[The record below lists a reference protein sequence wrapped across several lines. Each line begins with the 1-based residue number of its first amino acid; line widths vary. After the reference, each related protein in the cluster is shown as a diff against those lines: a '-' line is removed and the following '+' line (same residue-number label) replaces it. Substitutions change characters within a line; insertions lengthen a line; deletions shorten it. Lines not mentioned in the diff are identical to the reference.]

1 MAQAGQTITDERTG
15 TRILV
20 HQTGRETAGRVLD
33 LEVTYPAGQ
42 GRQGQQAHYHK
53 TFLERFEVI
62 SGTATYW
69 VAGQE
74 HRASAGTCFE
84 MPCGTAHLNPWN
96 AGQDELRLHQTV
108 TLEVPDARTLAAFED
123 FFETIFMLS
132 NAGKLDARGNPPL
145 LIGARLMHSLQPSS
159 FAVGI
164 PEIVQ
169 RVIFGT
175 LAALARILGYR
186 THAEQRSSRK
196 MVKA

>member
-1 MAQAGQTITDERTG
+1 MAQSGQTITDERTG

-20 HQTGRETAGRVLD
+20 HQIGRETAGRVLD

-69 VAGQE
+69 VAGHE

-84 MPCGTAHLNPWN
+84 MLRGTAHLNPWN
-96 AGQDELRLHQTV
+96 AGQDELRLRQTV

-123 FFETIFMLS
+123 FFETMFMLS
-132 NAGKLDARGNPPL
+132 NTGKLDARGNPPL
-145 LIGARLMHSLQPSS
+145 LMGARLMHSLQPSS

-164 PEIVQ
+164 PETAQ
-169 RVIFGT
+169 HVIFGA

-186 THAEQRSSRK
+186 THAEQQGSRK

>member
-1 MAQAGQTITDERTG
+1 MAQSGQTITDARTS

-20 HQTGRETAGRVLD
+20 RQTGRETAGRVLD
-33 LEVTYPAGQ
+33 LEVTYPSGQ
-42 GRQGQQAHYHK
+42 GRQGQRAHYHK
-53 TFLERFEVI
+53 TFTERFEVI

-84 MPCGTAHLNPWN
+84 MPCHTAHLNPWN
-96 AGQDELRLHQTV
+96 DGPEELRLRQTV

-123 FFETIFMLS
+123 FFETVFMLS
-132 NAGKLDARGNPPL
+132 NAGKLDAKGNPPL
-145 LIGARLMHSLQPSS
+145 LMGARLIYSLQPSS
-159 FAVGI
+159 FAAGI
-164 PEIVQ
+164 PEGLQ

-186 THAEQRSSRK
+186 THAEQQGSRK